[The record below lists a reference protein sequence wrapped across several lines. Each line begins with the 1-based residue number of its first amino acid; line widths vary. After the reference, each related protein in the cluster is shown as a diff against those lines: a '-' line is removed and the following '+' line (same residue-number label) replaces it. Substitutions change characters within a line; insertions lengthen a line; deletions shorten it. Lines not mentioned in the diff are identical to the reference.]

1 MHDQASPEPAN
12 SAGDTRPLRLFILG
26 ATGRVGQALVDQGLQ
41 RGHQISA
48 FVRSPEKL
56 GPARAG
62 LTVLRGDPRSS
73 SELSSVLAGH
83 DAVLSALG
91 PLGLGPTTIHR
102 DAARSTVTAMQAARA
117 PRLLVVS
124 AAMLFANAR
133 IAAALLRKT
142 LLRNVA
148 EDCAAM
154 ENVVM
159 ASDIDWTIVRPP
171 RLTNGPLTGRYALAA
186 GRMPRGSVSVSRAD
200 VAHFM
205 LDELARN
212 TYARQIVG
220 MAGMA
225 GGMWPHL
232 VANSRRKLYQR
243 QR

>member
-1 MHDQASPEPAN
+1 MHDRASPEPAN
-12 SAGDTRPLRLFILG
+12 SVGDTRPLRLFILG

-48 FVRSPEKL
+48 FVRSPETL

-117 PRLLVVS
+117 ARLLVVS
-124 AAMLFANAR
+124 AAMLFANAG

-154 ENVVM
+154 ENVVL

-171 RLTNGPLTGRYALAA
+171 RLTNGPLTGRYALAVD
-186 GRMPRGSVSVSRAD
+186 RMPRGSVSVSRAD
-200 VAHFM
+200 V
-205 LDELARN
+205 
-212 TYARQIVG
+212 G
-220 MAGMA
+220 
-225 GGMWPHL
+225 PC
-232 VANSRRKLYQR
+232 
-243 QR
+243 

>member
-1 MHDQASPEPAN
+1 MHDRASPEPAN
-12 SAGDTRPLRLFILG
+12 SVGDTRPLRLFILG
-26 ATGRVGQALVDQGLQ
+26 ATGRVGRALVDQGLQ

-56 GPARAG
+56 GPARPG
-62 LTVLRGDPRSS
+62 LTALRGDPRSS
-73 SELSSVLAGH
+73 AELSGVLAGH

-91 PLGLGPTTIHR
+91 PVGLGATTIHR
-102 DAARSTVTAMQAARA
+102 DAARSTVTAMHAAGV

-124 AAMLFANAR
+124 AAMLFANAG

-154 ENVVM
+154 ENVVL

-171 RLTNGPLTGRYALAA
+171 RLTNGPLTGRYALAVD
-186 GRMPRGSVSVSRAD
+186 RMPRGSVSVSRAD
-200 VAHFM
+200 VGHFM
-205 LDELARN
+205 LDELASN
-212 TYARQIVG
+212 AYARQIVG

-225 GGMWPHL
+225 SEMRPHR
-232 VANSRRKLYQR
+232 AARSRPKLYQG